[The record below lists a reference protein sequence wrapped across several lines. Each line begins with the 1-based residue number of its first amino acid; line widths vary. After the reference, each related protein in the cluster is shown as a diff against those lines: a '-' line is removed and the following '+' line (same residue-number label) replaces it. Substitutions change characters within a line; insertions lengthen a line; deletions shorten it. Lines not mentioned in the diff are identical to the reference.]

1 MPNNSSPIVLI
12 HGLWMTAL
20 CWEEW
25 IAHYTAKGHRV
36 IAKSWPGMDVG
47 IDELGAIPP
56 PLPTLESPKSWRTT
70 RS

>member
-1 MPNNSSPIVLI
+1 MPDNSSPIVLI

-36 IAKSWPGMDVG
+36 IAKSWPGMDVV
-47 IDELGAIPP
+47 IDELYHRS
-56 PLPTLESPKSWRTT
+56 LESSMCIEGE
-70 RS
+70 